1 MYNMSINGTTNKN
14 LIAYIERVYDYL
26 GLEQFEDCYFE
37 MDFSPRCDANAGGF
51 CNGDDEE
58 VSIEIAR
65 NDAAGRIPMNE
76 IKVNIAHEMVHA
88 HQLASGRLINKGF
101 TFRKNE
107 DGLDVLTLKQV
118 FDGVEYIGV
127 AYRDQP
133 WEIEAYAKEN
143 EIYEACK

>member
-14 LIAYIERVYDYL
+14 LIAYVERVYAYL
-26 GLEQFEDCYFE
+26 GLDEFEDCYFE

-76 IKVNIAHEMVHA
+76 LKVNIAHELVHA
-88 HQLASGRLINKGF
+88 QQLASGRLINKGF

-107 DGLDVLTLKQV
+107 DGLDVLTLKQI

-127 AYRDQP
+127 KYKDQP